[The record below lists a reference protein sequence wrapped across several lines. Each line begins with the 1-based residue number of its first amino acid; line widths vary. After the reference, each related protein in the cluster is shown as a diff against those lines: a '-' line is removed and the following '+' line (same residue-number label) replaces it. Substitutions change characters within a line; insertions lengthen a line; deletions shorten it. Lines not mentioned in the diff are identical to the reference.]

1 MELNFHGSVSVN
13 NYLLSL
19 LLLYDYNTALSNCLF
34 CFIAKHLGKKP
45 PDDLFG
51 PDEPE
56 QLPCPVPVHTLDAMQ
71 ISSPKKPVTQPLG
84 EDVSM
89 NTVPKQ
95 EPSSKNYYCV

>member
-1 MELNFHGSVSVN
+1 MTMF
-13 NYLLSL
+13 Y
-19 LLLYDYNTALSNCLF
+19 TLF
-34 CFIAKHLGKKP
+34 YTHVAKRLGKKP

-56 QLPCPVPVHTLDAMQ
+56 PLPRPVPVNTLETMH

-89 NTVPKQ
+89 NKVQKQ
-95 EPSSKNYYCV
+95 EPSSKNNCV